1 MLPTTPLLLCAVA
14 RALPGPDVTF
24 EPLDDKPV
32 PVECAATAAGGP
44 WCRAVGIVE
53 APVERVADA
62 LENMKANAHLFESIV
77 SIDVLAPDTLHVVMD
92 YPMGFSDRDYVAK
105 YTRTVE
111 GGVRRYRWDPVVHPG
126 APVLDGVVR
135 LPRFAGEWRL
145 EPHARGTKVT
155 YLWHADVLG
164 SLPAWAYDRAWRTA
178 GHEALKDLA
187 NTRQAVLSTP

>member
-1 MLPTTPLLLCAVA
+1 MLLTTPLLVSVA
-14 RALPGPDVTF
+14 RALPGPDVVF

-32 PVECAATAAGGP
+32 PVECASTAPGGP
-44 WCRAVGIVE
+44 WCRSFGIIE

-92 YPMGFSDRDYVAK
+92 YPSPFTDRDYVAK
-105 YTRTVE
+105 YTKSVD
-111 GGVRRYRWDPVVHPG
+111 GASRRYRWDPVVHPG
-126 APVLDGVVR
+126 APVTDAAVR
-135 LPRFAGEWRL
+135 LPRFAGEWHL

-155 YLWHADVLG
+155 YLWHAEVLG
-164 SLPAWAYDRAWRTA
+164 SLPSWGYETAWKKA

-187 NTRQAVLSTP
+187 NTRQAVLSAP